1 MNKLFATI
9 ALLVTIANGQI
20 ASATTWG
27 ESTVTDPVSG
37 TSLEVQEPMSSGSY
51 IYEWP
56 GKEDQVFWPATD
68 DHWLWFNPA
77 TGYGAFGNDFAELE
91 GESLDEVR
99 AWLAENYDKK
109 KPPATRIEKLEWL
122 GKIYGLRNMDDDF
135 WCFFHRLMAYEL
147 AESNPASSLDH
158 VRKALPLLEGQ
169 LMSGLEDFPRIGV
182 LYLLGE
188 YNRRLGK
195 TDIARSYFDQAK
207 SAPYKTPEGQ
217 TLTGPPYFVKL
228 IEERE
233 ALSAKVPSPKTA
245 PVR

>member
-1 MNKLFATI
+1 MSKLVATI
-9 ALLVTIANGQI
+9 ALLVTIATGQI

-37 TSLEVQEPMSSGSY
+37 KTLEVQEPMSSGSY

-77 TGYGAFGNDFAELE
+77 TGYGAFGSDFAKLE

-99 AWLAENYDKK
+99 AWLAANYDEK

-122 GKIYGLRNMDDDF
+122 AKIYGLRKMDGAF

-147 AESNPASSLDH
+147 AESDPAGSLDH
-158 VRKALPLLEGQ
+158 VRKAMPLLEGQ
-169 LMSGLEDFPRIGV
+169 LTTGLEDFRRIGV

-188 YNRRLGK
+188 YNRRLGN
-195 TDIARSYFDQAK
+195 TDISRSYFDQAR
-207 SAPYKTPEGQ
+207 SAPYKTREGE
-217 TLTGPPYFVKL
+217 TLTGAPYFVKL

-233 ALSAKVPSPKTA
+233 ALSAKVPPSNSA

>member
-1 MNKLFATI
+1 MSKLFATI
-9 ALLVTIANGQI
+9 ALLVTVATGQI

-37 TSLEVQEPMSSGSY
+37 KPFEVQEPMSSGSY

-68 DHWLWFNPA
+68 DLWLWFNPA
-77 TGYGAFGNDFAELE
+77 TGYGAFGDHFAELE
-91 GESLDEVR
+91 GESLDKVR
-99 AWLAENYDKK
+99 AWLAEHYDKK
-109 KPPATRIEKLEWL
+109 KPPSTRIEKLEWL
-122 GKIYGLRNMDDDF
+122 EKIYGMREMDDDF

-147 AESNPASSLDH
+147 AGSDPAGSLDY
-158 VRKALPLLEGQ
+158 VRKAIPQLERQ
-169 LMSGLEDFPRIGV
+169 LMAGLEDFPRIGV

-195 TDIARSYFDQAK
+195 IDIARSYFDQAK
-207 SAPYKTPEGQ
+207 SAPYKTREGE
-217 TLTGPPYFVKL
+217 TLTGAPYFVNL

-233 ALSAKVPSPKTA
+233 ALSAKVPPPNSA
-245 PVR
+245 PAR